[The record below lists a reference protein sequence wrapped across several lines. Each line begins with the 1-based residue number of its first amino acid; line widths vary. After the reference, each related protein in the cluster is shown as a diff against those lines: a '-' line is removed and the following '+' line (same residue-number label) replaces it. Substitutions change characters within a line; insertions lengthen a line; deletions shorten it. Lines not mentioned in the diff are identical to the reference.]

1 MSGVHEIKGIIIL
14 AGPNIKH
21 GVRLEPASIYD
32 VSPTVLH
39 LMGLPVARD
48 MDGRVLTEALDDRF
62 MIENPIRSID
72 TYEDSVPM
80 EQEME
85 EIDHKKI
92 EERLKSMG
100 YL

>member
-1 MSGVHEIKGIIIL
+1 M
-14 AGPNIKH
+14 
-21 GVRLEPASIYD
+21 RLEPASIYD

-39 LMGLPVARD
+39 LMEFPVAQD
-48 MDGRVLTEALDDRF
+48 MDGRVLTGAMDDQF
-62 MIENPIRSID
+62 MTKNPIRFVD
-72 TYEDSVPM
+72 TYEDSAPM
-80 EQEME
+80 EHEVE